1 MALTSGNTSDRVER
15 LKPRRHIMQI
25 RAARHHIPLMQSFCN
40 EYRTLFKMRSR
51 SPNHH
56 SYMIITITSVVSKT
70 SNAAAAGVELLRPLS
85 RHSVHRSVKR
95 LTPEL

>member
-1 MALTSGNTSDRVER
+1 
-15 LKPRRHIMQI
+15 
-25 RAARHHIPLMQSFCN
+25 
-40 EYRTLFKMRSR
+40 
-51 SPNHH
+51 
-56 SYMIITITSVVSKT
+56 MIITIISVVSKT